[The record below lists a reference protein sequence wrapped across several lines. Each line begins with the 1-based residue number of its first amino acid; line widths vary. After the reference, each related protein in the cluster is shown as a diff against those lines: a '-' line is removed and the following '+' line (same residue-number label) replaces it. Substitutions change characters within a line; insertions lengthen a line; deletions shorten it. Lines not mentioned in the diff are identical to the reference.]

1 MANNTPNPPNPA
13 PKANPAPKPGGQPA
27 QEKYERDERP
37 IAERAMEGLDD
48 LPPRGGVTMVDRVN
62 DRYARETEAYDQAE
76 VVAYRQATLGVYD
89 EDTRNRVL
97 AMGGD
102 VTRSSP
108 VWSQALDDAEPGL
121 TTTTG
126 AYRTPIDPTTAAV
139 PAPPNSP
146 LAIRLRGTPTV
157 GSGEPGKAEE
167 LFMPPDTTGRPWM
180 EGVDE
185 DRKRDGA
192 RK

>member
-1 MANNTPNPPNPA
+1 MVNSTHPTPPPPPGSAPA
-13 PKANPAPKPGGQPA
+13 KAASKNAPHEVK
-27 QEKYERDERP
+27 ERDTRP
-37 IAERAMEGLDD
+37 IAERAKDVGD
-48 LPPRGGVTMVDRVN
+48 LPPRGGVTMRDRVT
-62 DRYARETEAYDQAE
+62 DRYEREVAAYDEAE
-76 VVAYRQATLGVYD
+76 VVAYRSATMGVMD
-89 EDTRNRVL
+89 EDTRDRVL

-102 VTRSSP
+102 VTRASP

-139 PAPPNSP
+139 PAPENSP

-167 LFMPPDTTGRPWM
+167 LFMPPDVAGRPWM
-180 EGVDE
+180 EGADE
-185 DRKRDGA
+185 ARKRDGA